1 MSLINDVL
9 QKIKEISADAVNMR
23 SAVSVDELQRE
34 LNINRSDMLDSL
46 QYLKGMRFITFMDTP
61 VAYIRLTLL
70 GFNVSSLNQ

>member
-1 MSLINDVL
+1 
-9 QKIKEISADAVNMR
+9 
-23 SAVSVDELQRE
+23 
-34 LNINRSDMLDSL
+34 MLDSL